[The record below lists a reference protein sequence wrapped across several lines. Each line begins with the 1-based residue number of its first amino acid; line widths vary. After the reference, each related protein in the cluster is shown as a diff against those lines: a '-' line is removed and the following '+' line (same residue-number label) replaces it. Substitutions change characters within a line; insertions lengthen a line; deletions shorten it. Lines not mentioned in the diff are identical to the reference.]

1 MELKE
6 LKAKRARLAE
16 EIRSLA
22 DAEHITASQD
32 QHLSRL
38 VRGLDKVDAEIK
50 EATDKVRSTV
60 THKDAGV
67 PTYWRQTSSRDVFET
82 ESRDNT
88 ERSELAKRAADFV
101 ETETGF
107 EVRSDV
113 VAHFDKTPGYAD
125 FFRATASP
133 DYSSAWAK
141 ILLHGEAAAMLKMSD
156 AERSAV
162 ARVAQVERRDMNVGT
177 DSAGGYAVPVAVD
190 AASIMLNNTG
200 SVTNLRNLA
209 RVVTAVSDQWR
220 GLASTGVTASF
231 VAEGVEVGDN
241 SPTLVGPTI
250 TAHKAA
256 AFVPYTFEVAED
268 WPDMLTAMRALLA
281 DAKERLEAEKFL
293 YGTGTNEPYG
303 LLTRLEANTAADVV
317 VTTSG
322 TIGAVD
328 IYNLL
333 ADLPPRFRPNAS
345 WLSSMTVL
353 NRIRQIN
360 TDGTLGT
367 YVADMRAGYNFSLLG
382 RPVYEASDMDA
393 MVGTTAA
400 ATFACVGDFSR
411 SYTVFDRLGSA
422 RISPVAHL
430 FGSNSR
436 PIGAS
441 GVYFWFR
448 TGGDCLTGST
458 SGEQGARI
466 LVNKTS

>member
-1 MELKE
+1 MELTQLKE
-6 LKAKRARLAE
+6 KRARLADE
-16 EIRSLA
+16 ARTLA
-22 DAEHITASQD
+22 EAEKITAAQD

-38 VRGLDKVDAEIK
+38 LRGIEKLDAEIK
-50 EATDKVRSTV
+50 DATDKVRSTV

-67 PTYWRQTSSRDVFET
+67 PTFWKRTSTRDVFET
-82 ESRDNT
+82 ESRDNA
-88 ERSELAKRAADFV
+88 ERGELAKRAADHV
-101 ETETGF
+101 EMETGF

-113 VAHFDKTPGYAD
+113 VAHFDKNAAYAD
-125 FFRATASP
+125 YFRSTASP
-133 DYSSAWAK
+133 DYASAWAK
-141 ILLHGEAAAMLKMSD
+141 IVAYGEAQAMLKMSD

-190 AASIMLNNTG
+190 ASAIMLNNTG

-250 TAHKAA
+250 TAFKAA
-256 AFVPYTFEVAED
+256 AFVPYTLEVAQD
-268 WPDMLTAMRALLA
+268 WPQMLEAMRALLA
-281 DAKERLEAEKFL
+281 DAKDRLEAEKFL

-303 LLTRLEANTAADVV
+303 LLTRLEANTSADVV

-322 TIGAVD
+322 ALGAVD
-328 IYNLL
+328 IYNVL

-345 WLSSMTVL
+345 WLMSMTVL
-353 NRIRQIN
+353 NKVRQVSDDKLGN
-360 TDGTLGT
+360 YVTDL
-367 YVADMRAGYNFSLLG
+367 RSGYNFSLLG

-393 MVGTTAA
+393 FVNTTAA
-400 ATFACVGDFSR
+400 ATFACVGDFSKA
-411 SYTVFDRLGSA
+411 YTVFDRLGSA
-422 RISPVAHL
+422 RIETVDML
-430 FGSNSR
+430 LGSNQR
-436 PIGAS
+436 PIGAR
-441 GVYFWFR
+441 GVYFYWR
-448 TGGDCLTGST
+448 VGGDVLTGST

-466 LVNKTS
+466 LVNKVS